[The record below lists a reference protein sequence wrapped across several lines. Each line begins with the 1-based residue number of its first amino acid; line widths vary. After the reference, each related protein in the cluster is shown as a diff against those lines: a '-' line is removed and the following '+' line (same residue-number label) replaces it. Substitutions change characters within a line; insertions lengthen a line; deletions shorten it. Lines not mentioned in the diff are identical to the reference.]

1 MRGLNYAGGTIPCP
15 GCGRPIS
22 AVIPLTDFRCPQSQL
37 FLELDAESEDEFDF
51 REWWL
56 IRELEID

>member
-22 AVIPLTDFRCPQSQL
+22 AVIPLTDFR
-37 FLELDAESEDEFDF
+37 
-51 REWWL
+51 EWWL